1 MIGAIL
7 IYIVTSGTQVVTHS
21 QEFSDVASCQRAIAS
36 LIEIEKGTRFK
47 VRARCL
53 VK

>member
-21 QEFSDVASCQRAIAS
+21 QEFSDVASCQRAIAA
-36 LIEIEKGTRFK
+36 LVEMEEGQRFK
-47 VRARCL
+47 VKARCL